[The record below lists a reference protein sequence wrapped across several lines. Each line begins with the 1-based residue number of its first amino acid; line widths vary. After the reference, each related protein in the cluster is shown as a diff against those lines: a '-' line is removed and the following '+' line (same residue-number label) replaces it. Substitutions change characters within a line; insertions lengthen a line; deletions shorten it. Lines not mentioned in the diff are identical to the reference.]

1 MDIIAGVNL
10 PQAVLGESNLGG
22 DSSEAPT
29 MLLIDDRILER
40 ECLIFRLN
48 VAGFRVVAAASP
60 EGWFDSAEAGRLSL
74 ILYVCDGLAEKR
86 RRSVAG
92 LLQAPHGHP
101 VVVLSQSDDV
111 ADVIEAIEGGARGY
125 ISTRANVEHVIAAIR
140 FVLAGGVFVPAS
152 SVLATRRAEAELA
165 IDPSWHDNFTAKQ
178 VAVIEGIRRGKP
190 NKVIAYELNMC
201 ESTVK
206 VHVRNVM
213 KKLKARNRTELAF
226 KATKMTLQRLSCMAL
241 GLFAVV
247 NAEPIDFFI
256 Y

>member
-1 MDIIAGVNL
+1 MDIIAGMEL
-10 PQAVLGESNLGG
+10 PRTMLGHAALDV
-22 DSSEAPT
+22 DSGLTPT
-29 MLLIDDRILER
+29 ILLIDDRILER

-48 VAGFRVVAAASP
+48 VAGFRVVAAASA
-60 EGWFDSAEAGRLSL
+60 EGWRDSAEAGRLSL

-86 RRSVAG
+86 RRTVAG

-101 VVVLSQSDDV
+101 VVVLSQSDAV
-111 ADVIEAIEGGARGY
+111 ADVIETIECGARGY
-125 ISTRANVEHVIAAIR
+125 ITTRANVEHVIAAIR

-152 SVLATRRAEAELA
+152 SVLAARKAETEPAV
-165 IDPSWHDNFTAKQ
+165 DPSWHGNFTAKQ

-226 KATKMTLQRLSCMAL
+226 KATEMTL
-241 GLFAVV
+241 
-247 NAEPIDFFI
+247 
-256 Y
+256 